1 MPLAGV
7 PECAGALGRRRRP
20 TYPSGSAG
28 TMSLSFMSRNTPIL
42 GISPNGSGGAYGS
55 GAGTPLPAGRAVDH
69 GVEGGSGAAADG
81 SELGDGAPQP
91 DADAGGCGR
100 MAPKSLLNPARPVPL
115 AGWTGVAARVGY
127 GAGWTRCGGAGGG
140 VNGGVGIADPAERV
154 GGMSMGGG
162 AIGERGDAARA
173 GGIGL
178 ASGDAAGRGSAGGG
192 VAGGWVADDG
202 IPGRDIADGG
212 IPGRDM
218 AIGGVAGRD
227 VTDGVASGDAARGG
241 GLAIAPP
248 GGGTGIEPIG
258 GRDTGGGA
266 SGGISKAGMTGDGAG
281 GGDETTRETLRCP
294 APDASP
300 GPAATV
306 TVSLVA
312 VNVGTGVR
320 YSREAASRRIS
331 CCRPSMSD
339 PRARVVS
346 VRSRRSCPLTC
357 STRSLRS
364 KATSP
369 LNRAMCS
376 LSAWSMSRRK
386 VRSNCAWYSR
396 NSRRGSGA
404 VRIPTSLYTRD
415 GS

>member
-1 MPLAGV
+1 
-7 PECAGALGRRRRP
+7 
-20 TYPSGSAG
+20 
-28 TMSLSFMSRNTPIL
+28 
-42 GISPNGSGGAYGS
+42 
-55 GAGTPLPAGRAVDH
+55 
-69 GVEGGSGAAADG
+69 
-81 SELGDGAPQP
+81 
-91 DADAGGCGR
+91 
-100 MAPKSLLNPARPVPL
+100 
-115 AGWTGVAARVGY
+115 
-127 GAGWTRCGGAGGG
+127 
-140 VNGGVGIADPAERV
+140 VNGGVEIADPAERV
-154 GGMSMGGG
+154 GGMSVRGG
-162 AIGERGDAARA
+162 ATGERGAAARA
-173 GGIGL
+173 GGIAL
-178 ASGDAAGRGSAGGG
+178 ASGDAAGRGGAGGG
-192 VAGGWVADDG
+192 VAGRWVADDG

-212 IPGRDM
+212 ITGRDV
-218 AIGGVAGRD
+218 AKGGVAGRG
-227 VTDGVASGDAARGG
+227 VTEGVASGDAARGG

-248 GGGTGIEPIG
+248 GGTGIEPIG

-266 SGGISKAGMTGDGAG
+266 SGGISKAGMTGNGAA
-281 GGDETTRETLRCP
+281 GGDETTRGTLRCP

-300 GPAATV
+300 GAAATV

-312 VNVGTGVR
+312 VNVGTDVR

-331 CCRPSMSD
+331 CCRPSMSE

-369 LNRAMCS
+369 LSRARCS